1 MTIDAPETNATAD
14 SAASRP
20 SFRHRMEYYA
30 VVAVRALARV
40 LPDALARALGSALGL
55 LFFVID
61 GRHRRVAQSQ
71 LHAAFPRKSP
81 AECRAITRAV
91 FMHFGRLLTS
101 VLRFSALSPENMR
114 ARVEIEGEERVR
126 AAEAAGKGVIFFTG
140 HFGFWELQ
148 ALAHALVFPPT
159 SLLAR
164 PIDNPLLHD
173 LLESIRTAT
182 GNRVIY
188 KQGAVRQVL
197 TVLKQNEG
205 IAVLIDQHTH
215 SGDAVMIDFFNR
227 PAAATSTVATL
238 ALRTGAA
245 LVPVFALPLA
255 NGRYRMIYE
264 PPVEM
269 PGADSE
275 DPVRELTQR
284 CTDVLEMYVRRH
296 PHLWLWMHRRWRP
309 EEMA

>member
-1 MTIDAPETNATAD
+1 
-14 SAASRP
+14 
-20 SFRHRMEYYA
+20 
-30 VVAVRALARV
+30 
-40 LPDALARALGSALGL
+40 
-55 LFFVID
+55 
-61 GRHRRVAQSQ
+61 VAQAQ
-71 LHAAFPRKSP
+71 LRAAFPRKSD
-81 AECRAITRAV
+81 AECRAIARAA
-91 FMHFGRLLTS
+91 FRHFGRLLTS
-101 VLRFSALSPENMR
+101 VLRFSALPPAEMR
-114 ARVEIEGEERVR
+114 ARVEYEGEDRVR

-140 HFGFWELQ
+140 HFGFWEGQ
-148 ALAHALVFPPT
+148 ALAHALTFPPT

-164 PIDNPLLHD
+164 PLDNPLLHD
-173 LLESIRTAT
+173 LLERIRTAT

-197 TVLKQNEG
+197 TALKNNEA

-215 SGDAVMIDFFNR
+215 SADGVMIDFFNR

-255 NGRYRMIYE
+255 NGRFRMIYE

-269 PGADSE
+269 PAENCE

-296 PHLWLWMHRRWRP
+296 PHLWLWMHRRWRT
-309 EEMA
+309 EELA

>member
-1 MTIDAPETNATAD
+1 MTFAAPPVVAD
-14 SAASRP
+14 VQRPAP
-20 SFRHRMEYYA
+20 SFRHRVEYRA
-30 VVAVRALARV
+30 ALAVRALV
-40 LPDALARALGSALGL
+40 GILPDALSRAFGAALGM
-55 LFFVID
+55 LFLAVD
-61 GRHRRVAQSQ
+61 VRHRRVAQAQ
-71 LHAAFPRKSP
+71 LRAAFPRKSA
-81 AECRAITRAV
+81 AECRAITRAA
-91 FMHFGRLLTS
+91 FRHFGRLLTS
-101 VLRFSALSPENMR
+101 VLRFSALSREQMR
-114 ARVEIEGEERVR
+114 ERVEYEGEERVR

-140 HFGFWELQ
+140 HFGFWEVQ

-164 PIDNPLLHD
+164 PLDNPLLHD
-173 LLESIRTAT
+173 LLERIRTST
-182 GNRVIY
+182 GNRLIY

-197 TVLKQNEG
+197 AALKQNEA

-215 SGDAVMIDFFNR
+215 SADGVMIDFFNR

-255 NGRYRMIYE
+255 NGRFRMIYE

-269 PGADSE
+269 PPETSE

-296 PHLWLWMHRRWRP
+296 PHLWLWMHRRWRT
-309 EEMA
+309 EEPA